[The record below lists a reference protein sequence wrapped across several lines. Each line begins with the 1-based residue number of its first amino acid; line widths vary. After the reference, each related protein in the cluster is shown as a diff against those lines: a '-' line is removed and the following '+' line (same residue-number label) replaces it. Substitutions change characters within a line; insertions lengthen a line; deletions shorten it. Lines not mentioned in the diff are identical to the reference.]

1 MGCGISLLPVIGLAF
16 AGLTSGT
23 LVLLAQLSR
32 IVTLLVFLAITLGVI
47 LLGWRTGGTPAA
59 EGSRGGLR
67 SAPSS

>member
-32 IVTLLVFLAITLGVI
+32 IMTALVFGAVTLGVI
-47 LLGWRTGGTPAA
+47 LLGWRTAEAA
-59 EGSRGGLR
+59 
-67 SAPSS
+67 AA